1 VVRPTVRERWKVL
14 RVGHVSVATRR
25 LTASIDQLERFS
37 WTGTRPKRVSYVY
50 KYQLVTQV
58 E

>member
-1 VVRPTVRERWKVL
+1 
-14 RVGHVSVATRR
+14 VGR
-25 LTASIDQLERFS
+25 DQLERFS
-37 WTGTRPKRVSYVY
+37 WTRASYSHETGTQPTEFSYVY